1 MVMTSDINIQTKK
14 IELIQWLSTIE
25 DVDILDKISN
35 LIASERKKDWWNGTS
50 EAERNS
56 IEKGITDADNGNV
69 NPHSK
74 ARDIYGKWL

>member
-1 MVMTSDINIQTKK
+1 MSFTDIHPLCRYPRNF
-14 IELIQWLSTIE
+14 
-25 DVDILDKISN
+25 SN
-35 LIASERKKDWWNGTS
+35 LIASERKKDWRNGIS

-74 ARDIYGKWL
+74 ARDIYEKWL